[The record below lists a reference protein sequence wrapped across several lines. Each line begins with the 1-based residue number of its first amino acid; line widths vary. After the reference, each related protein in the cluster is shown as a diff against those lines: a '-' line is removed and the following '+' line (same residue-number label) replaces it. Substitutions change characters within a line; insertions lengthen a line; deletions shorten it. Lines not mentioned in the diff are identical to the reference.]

1 MIDAVIG
8 SIIMMTASMALFL
21 AVEVAE
27 KTINNAGAQPLSYS
41 EKVWLESLQF
51 NQNLDPDKLKALEQ
65 ELKELEGG

>member
-8 SIIMMTASMALFL
+8 SIIIMTASLALVL
-21 AVEVAE
+21 AIEVAE

-41 EKVWLESLQF
+41 EKAWLEEDLGF
-51 NQNLDPDKLKALEQ
+51 DPSGAELKVLEQ